1 VQNEQ
6 TEVAYGICRT
16 FRLFAVA
23 CARRMATAPDFPKPH
38 ILPAAS
44 LIGAGFSLV
53 GWFSSRNFSA
63 ECEALHRK
71 PGEAAL

>member
-6 TEVAYGICRT
+6 TEVAYST
-16 FRLFAVA
+16 FRLFGVA
-23 CARRMATAPDFPKPH
+23 FARRIRISPKPH

-44 LIGAGFSLV
+44 LIGAAGFSLA
-53 GWFSSRNFSA
+53 GWFSSKNFSA

>member
-23 CARRMATAPDFPKPH
+23 CARRMATAPDFPQAPH
-38 ILPAAS
+38 FARGQPDRRRLFF
-44 LIGAGFSLV
+44 GGLV
-53 GWFSSRNFSA
+53 QLEKLLG
-63 ECEALHRK
+63 
-71 PGEAAL
+71 